1 MQQELRRQSPSALSS
16 TRPVALRMGLS
27 ATCVQNRTSRGERGV
42 RVETEGLS
50 ATGTIG
56 GANGGPQRHLRNHG
70 VWIVRLTGQV
80 GNLTMRL
87 SDNTQYGWLRG
98 QRPCIIARARSLR
111 AARTLCIPTR
121 ISFDVR
127 SPFTQVDTRG
137 SRFASVEV
145 KLGGPRAATRAVPS
159 VAFTTWRH
167 SSIASIRD
175 FAYLVTVQP

>member
-27 ATCVQNRTSRGERGV
+27 ATCVQNWTSRGERGV

-56 GANGGPQRHLRNHG
+56 GANGGPQRPHRNHG

-127 SPFTQVDTRG
+127 SPLHPSGHEGISVCFSRGETRRSARG
-137 SRFASVEV
+137 YACR
-145 KLGGPRAATRAVPS
+145 
-159 VAFTTWRH
+159 
-167 SSIASIRD
+167 SIRCIH
-175 FAYLVTVQP
+175 YLAPQFNSLDT